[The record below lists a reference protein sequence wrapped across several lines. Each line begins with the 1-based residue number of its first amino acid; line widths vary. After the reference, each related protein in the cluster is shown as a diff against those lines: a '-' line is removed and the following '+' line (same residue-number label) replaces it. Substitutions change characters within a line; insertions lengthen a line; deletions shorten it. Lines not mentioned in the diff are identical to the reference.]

1 MSDEF
6 AYNLKRLLELFQATW
21 AERDAFR
28 VSEGIEDSGH
38 AANWERIFQAA
49 QTRAKELFQ
58 LALLDLD
65 NEVPPALV
73 LEKLLERL
81 EASQK

>member
-1 MSDEF
+1 MTDQF

-21 AERDAFR
+21 AERHAFR
-28 VSEGIEDSGH
+28 VSQGVEASGH
-38 AANWERIFQAA
+38 RADWDGIFQAA
-49 QTRAKELFQ
+49 ETSARELFQ

>member
-1 MSDEF
+1 MDDQF
-6 AYNLKRLLELFQATW
+6 ANNLKRLLELFQDTW

-28 VSEGIEDSGH
+28 VSQGIEDSGH
-38 AANWERIFQAA
+38 RADWDGIFHAA
-49 QTRAKELFQ
+49 QRRAQELFQ
-58 LALLDLD
+58 LALIDLD

>member
-1 MSDEF
+1 MDDQF

-21 AERDAFR
+21 AERGAFR
-28 VSEGIEDSGH
+28 VSQGIEASGH
-38 AANWERIFQAA
+38 VANWERILQAA
-49 QTRAKELFQ
+49 QTRAQELFQ

-65 NEVPPALV
+65 NDVPPTLV
-73 LEKLLERL
+73 LESLLERL

>member
-1 MSDEF
+1 MADEF
-6 AYNLKRLLELFQATW
+6 AYNLKRLLELFQAAW

-28 VSEGIEDSGH
+28 VSQGVEASGH
-38 AANWERIFQAA
+38 AANWERIFHAA
-49 QTRAKELFQ
+49 QMRAQELFQ

-65 NEVPPALV
+65 NDVPPILV
-73 LEKLLERL
+73 VEKLLERL